1 MSSFTFCPRTGSA
14 VCPVNIRE
22 TPLPHQHLEAKPH
35 CWGRGAGGPD
45 TTSKATLWMK
55 APQKGY

>member
-35 CWGRGAGGPD
+35 CWGRGAGGGPGD
-45 TTSKATLWMK
+45 SPTDVHTA
-55 APQKGY
+55 